1 MEKITMSNIKYFL
14 KIDNKYDAE
23 KKYRKKIQDDEKLFR
38 ASKCSHG
45 GKRWK
50 LLDINDGVNY
60 NVFGFMFPTDEEQP
74 ETIDMLSE
82 LETAESTE
90 QKNHEGQGLKI
101 STPQQILTKLT
112 ISLAQLKVGNNS
124 QKLKNEIRQLLYS
137 LFRSKS

>member
-74 ETIDMLSE
+74 ETIDMSSE

-124 QKLKNEIRQLLYS
+124 QKLKNEIKQLLYS
-137 LFRSKS
+137 LYRSKS